1 MAPTP
6 KRCGSPFS
14 AKSLKQ
20 RHVAIEISSG
30 ALKGMNFPTILQ
42 RLPYFQFSETN
53 NHVAAQQ
60 MGRKDGKIIFL
71 NVAAKEE
78 RGGDSWQMCVW
89 ALDRPLCND
98 HITGETWDWAKTP
111 V

>member
-42 RLPYFQFSETN
+42 RLPYFQFGETN

-60 MGRKDGKIIFL
+60 MGRKNGKIIFL

-78 RGGDSWQMCVW
+78 RG
-89 ALDRPLCND
+89 RPLADVCL
-98 HITGETWDWAKTP
+98 GSGQASL
-111 V
+111 